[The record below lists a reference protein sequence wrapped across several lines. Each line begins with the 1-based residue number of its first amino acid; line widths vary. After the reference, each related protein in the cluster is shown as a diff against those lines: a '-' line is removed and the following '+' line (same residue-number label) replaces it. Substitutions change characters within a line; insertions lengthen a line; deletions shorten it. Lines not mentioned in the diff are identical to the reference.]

1 LGDFTDPRAVRKGA
15 PIPAYEGDAMGL
27 FADFRKFALRGNVID
42 LAVGIIIGAA
52 FTKIVNALVT
62 DILTPPLG
70 LLQGGIPF
78 RDWAIPLTTEPA
90 KAVATS
96 GAAPAAVVP
105 GADAAA
111 KAADPEV
118 ASILIGHFLQTV
130 VDFLIVAFIVF
141 LLVRLLQKAQDI
153 FDRKQAEEA
162 KAAEALSPP
171 EDVLLL
177 REIRDMLKAQKQA

>member
-1 LGDFTDPRAVRKGA
+1 
-15 PIPAYEGDAMGL
+15 MGL
-27 FADFRKFALRGNVID
+27 FADFRKFALKGNVVD

-78 RDWAIPLTTEPA
+78 RDWAIPLTTHPA
-90 KAVATS
+90 KAVAS
-96 GAAPAAVVP
+96 SDAAPAAAAAVVP

-111 KAADPEV
+111 KAAEPEV

-130 VDFLIVAFIVF
+130 VDFLIVAFVVF
-141 LLVRLLQKAQDI
+141 LLVRVLRKAQDI

-162 KAAEALSPP
+162 KAAEAAAPP

-177 REIRDMLKAQKQA
+177 REIRDALKAQKQA

>member
-1 LGDFTDPRAVRKGA
+1 MRVL
-15 PIPAYEGDAMGL
+15 
-27 FADFRKFALRGNVID
+27 ADFRKFALRGNVID

-70 LLQGGIPF
+70 LLQGGVPF
-78 RDWAIPLTTEPA
+78 REWKIPLTPGPVRPVGGEAPP
-90 KAVATS
+90 V
-96 GAAPAAVVP
+96 PAASGLTPV
-105 GADAAA
+105 ADASSNSP
-111 KAADPEV
+111 DPEV

-130 VDFLIVAFIVF
+130 VDFLLIAIAVF
-141 LLVRLLQKAQDI
+141 LLVRFLRKAQDI

-162 KAAEALSPP
+162 KVAEALDPP

-177 REIRDMLKAQKQA
+177 REIRDMLKAQKQG

>member
-1 LGDFTDPRAVRKGA
+1 MRVL
-15 PIPAYEGDAMGL
+15 
-27 FADFRKFALRGNVID
+27 ADFRKFALRGNVID

-78 RDWAIPLTTEPA
+78 REWTIPLTSQPA
-90 KAVATS
+90 VPVGGDAPPV
-96 GAAPAAVVP
+96 PAAGGLAPV
-105 GADAAA
+105 ADASSTAPE
-111 KAADPEV
+111 PEV

-130 VDFLIVAFIVF
+130 VDFLLVAIAVF
-141 LLVRLLQKAQDI
+141 LLVRFLRKAQEI

-177 REIRDMLKAQKQA
+177 REIRDMLKAQKQV

>member
-1 LGDFTDPRAVRKGA
+1 
-15 PIPAYEGDAMGL
+15 MGI
-27 FADFRKFALRGNVID
+27 FADFRKFALKGNVID

-90 KAVATS
+90 KQTATS
-96 GAAPAAVVP
+96 AAPAASAAAVP

-111 KAADPEV
+111 KAPDPEV

-130 VDFLIVAFIVF
+130 VDFLIVAFVVF
-141 LLVRLLQKAQDI
+141 LLVRVLQRAQAM
-153 FDRKQAEEA
+153 FERKQAEEA
-162 KAAEALSPP
+162 KAAEAAAPP

-177 REIRDMLKAQKQA
+177 REIRDALKAQKQA

>member
-1 LGDFTDPRAVRKGA
+1 
-15 PIPAYEGDAMGL
+15 MGL
-27 FADFRKFALRGNVID
+27 LADFRKFALRGNVID

-90 KAVATS
+90 KNVAS
-96 GAAPAAVVP
+96 SAAPAAPAAFVP

-111 KAADPEV
+111 KAPDPEV

-177 REIRDMLKAQKQA
+177 REIREMLKAQRQV

>member
-1 LGDFTDPRAVRKGA
+1 MRIL
-15 PIPAYEGDAMGL
+15 
-27 FADFRKFALRGNVID
+27 ADFRKFALRGNVID

-70 LLQGGIPF
+70 LLQGGVPF
-78 RDWAIPLTTEPA
+78 REWKIPL
-90 KAVATS
+90 
-96 GAAPAAVVP
+96 APAPARPVAGEAPPVPAVSPVMP
-105 GADAAA
+105 TADASSNAP
-111 KAADPEV
+111 DPEV

-130 VDFLIVAFIVF
+130 VDFLLVALAVF
-141 LLVRLLQKAQDI
+141 LLVRFLRKAQDI

-162 KAAEALSPP
+162 KVAEALDPP

-177 REIRDMLKAQKQA
+177 REIRDMLKAQRPG